1 MKRILYFFAGIVI
14 AVLFSCTEKIEPQP
28 NLYARVFTGATRKS
42 WHIRSIQL
50 LEEGKG
56 TQTFGLPDCLADDQY
71 IFYANVEKTYEVTN
85 GSTKCTTD
93 EPDIIV
99 SDSWEFSNANATMNI
114 IMPLLSDS
122 KLPFFVRDVDDDE
135 LELEIFLD
143 EENTSSY
150 RINFRVIAEE

>member
-1 MKRILYFFAGIVI
+1 MKRTLYFFGGII
-14 AVLFSCTEKIEPQP
+14 FAVLFSCTEKLEPQP
-28 NLYARVFTGATRKS
+28 NQYAKVFTGETRKS

-56 TQTFGLPDCLADDQY
+56 TQTFGLPDCLSDDQY

-85 GSTKCTTD
+85 GSTKCEAG
-93 EPDIIV
+93 EPDLIV
-99 SDSWEFSNANATMNI
+99 SDSWEFSNANATMTI
-114 IMPLLSDS
+114 IMPLFSDS

-143 EENTSSY
+143 EDNTASY
-150 RINFRVIAEE
+150 RINFRVTEEE